1 MPADN
6 SVNLFTGKDDQMSIT
21 IKDVAKKAG
30 VSHTTVSMVIHDDK
44 RITPETKKKVQAI
57 IAELKYH
64 PNYLARGLVQGK
76 TNTIAIMATFFSS
89 YFEMNF
95 LKGIELQS
103 GESEYQINQ
112 YSTRGKAGVKEQI
125 LEQILYGKRAD
136 ALISLSIKPDK
147 AMLEEF
153 RKNGLPIILIEE
165 EMKGAHTLK
174 TDNYK
179 GGFLATEYMLKKGRR
194 NIGIIVGEINGDE
207 VGTSPAERL
216 KGYRRALEEFNVEF
230 DSDYVYEVRDFDYKD
245 GKEGLAKFL
254 SGPKKID
261 AVFCA
266 AGDYTAMGLLEEA
279 RKRGLKIPGDLSIVG
294 YDDLEMSA
302 VVNPPLTTI
311 KQSITELGKEAF
323 KIAVDAANGK
333 LKEPKN
339 IVLQPE
345 LIIRES
351 A

>member
-1 MPADN
+1 M
-6 SVNLFTGKDDQMSIT
+6 SVT

-44 RITPETKKKVQAI
+44 RITPDTKKKVQAV

-89 YFEMNF
+89 FFEMNF
-95 LKGIELQS
+95 LKGIEQQS
-103 GESEYQINQ
+103 GDSEYQINQ
-112 YSTRGKAGVKEQI
+112 YSTRGKSGVKEQV

-136 ALISLSIKPDK
+136 ALITLSIKPDK

-153 RKNGLPIILIEE
+153 KKNGLPIILVEE

-174 TDNYK
+174 TDNFK
-179 GGFLATEYMLKKGRR
+179 GGFLAGEYLLKKGRKK
-194 NIGIIVGEINGDE
+194 IGVIVGELNGEE

-216 KGYRRALEEFNVEF
+216 KGFQRALEEFNVGF
-230 DSDYVYEVRDFDYKD
+230 DSEYVVEIKDFDFKD
-245 GKEGLAKFL
+245 GKNALGKLL
-254 SGPKKID
+254 STGKKLD

-279 RKRGLKIPGDLSIVG
+279 RKRGIKIPQDLSVVG
-294 YDDLEMSA
+294 YDGLEMSA

-311 KQSITELGKEAF
+311 KQSITELGREAF
-323 KIAVDAANGK
+323 KIAIEAANGK

-339 IVLQPE
+339 IILQPE
-345 LIIRES
+345 LVIRES

>member
-1 MPADN
+1 
-6 SVNLFTGKDDQMSIT
+6 MSIT

-44 RITPETKKKVQAI
+44 RITPDTKKKVQAVI
-57 IAELKYH
+57 TELKYH

-76 TNTIAIMATFFSS
+76 TNTIAIMATYFSNN
-89 YFEMNF
+89 FEMNF
-95 LKGIELQS
+95 LKGIEQQS

-112 YSTRGKAGVKEQI
+112 YSTRNKPGVKEQI
-125 LEQILYGKRAD
+125 MEQILYGKRAD
-136 ALISLSIKPDK
+136 AFISLAIKPDK
-147 AMLEEF
+147 NMLEEF

-179 GGFLATEYMLKKGRR
+179 GGFLAAEHLLKKGRKK
-194 NIGIIVGEINGDE
+194 IGIIVGELNGDE
-207 VGTSPAERL
+207 VGTSPMERL
-216 KGYRRALEEFNVEF
+216 KGYQRALEEFNV
-230 DSDYVYEVRDFDYKD
+230 DFDKDLVCEIKDFDFKD
-245 GKEGLAKFL
+245 GKNSLSKFL
-254 SGPKKID
+254 SVNKKLD

-266 AGDYTAMGLLEEA
+266 AGDYTCFGVLEEA
-279 RKRGLKIPGDLSIVG
+279 RKRGIKVPQDLSVVG
-294 YDDLEMSA
+294 YDGLEMSA
-302 VVNPPLTTI
+302 VVSPPLTTI
-311 KQSITELGKEAF
+311 KQSITELGREAF
-323 KIAVDAANGK
+323 KIAIDAANGK

-339 IVLQPE
+339 IILQPE

>member
-1 MPADN
+1 
-6 SVNLFTGKDDQMSIT
+6 MSIT

-44 RITPETKKKVQAI
+44 RITPDTKKRVQAV
-57 IAELKYH
+57 IAEMKYH

-89 YFEMNF
+89 FFEMNF
-95 LKGIELQS
+95 LKGIEQQS
-103 GESEYQINQ
+103 GDSEYQINQ
-112 YSTRGKAGVKEQI
+112 YSTRGRGGVKEQI

-153 RKNGLPIILIEE
+153 KKNGLPIILVEE

-179 GGFLATEYMLKKGRR
+179 GGFLAAEYLLKNGRKK
-194 NIGIIVGEINGDE
+194 IGIIVGELNGDE
-207 VGTSPAERL
+207 VGTSPVDRL
-216 KGYRRALEEFNVEF
+216 KGYQRALEEFNVEY
-230 DSDYVYEVRDFDYKD
+230 DRDYVYEVKDFDFND
-245 GKEGLAKFL
+245 GKAGLAKFL
-254 SGPKKID
+254 SSNKKLD
-261 AVFCA
+261 AIFCA
-266 AGDYTAMGLLEEA
+266 AGDYTAMGVLEEA
-279 RKRGLKIPGDLSIVG
+279 RKRGIKIPQDLSVVG
-294 YDDLEMSA
+294 YDGLEMSA
-302 VVNPPLTTI
+302 IVNPPLTTI
-311 KQSITELGKEAF
+311 RQSITELGREAF
-323 KIAVDAANGK
+323 KIAIDAANGK

-339 IVLQPE
+339 IILQPE

>member
-1 MPADN
+1 
-6 SVNLFTGKDDQMSIT
+6 MSIT

-44 RITPETKKKVQAI
+44 RITPETKKRVQAMI
-57 IAELKYH
+57 VELKYH
-64 PNYLARGLVQGK
+64 PNYLARGLVRGK
-76 TNTIAIMATFFSS
+76 TNTIAIMAAFFSS
-89 YFEMNF
+89 NFEMNF
-95 LKGIELQS
+95 LKGIEHQS

-112 YSTRGKAGVKEQI
+112 YSTRGKPGMKDQI

-153 RKNGLPIILIEE
+153 RKNGLPVILIEE

-179 GGFLATEYMLKKGRR
+179 GGFLAAEYLLKKGRKK
-194 NIGIIVGEINGDE
+194 IGIIVGEINCNE
-207 VGTSPAERL
+207 AGTSQVDRL
-216 KGYRRALEEFNVEF
+216 KGYQRALEEFNVDF
-230 DSDYVYEVRDFDYKD
+230 DKDYVYEVKDFDFKD
-245 GKEGLAKFL
+245 GKAGLAKFF
-254 SGPKKID
+254 SMGKKPD

-266 AGDYTAMGLLEEA
+266 AGDYTAMGLMEEA
-279 RKRGLKIPGDLSIVG
+279 RKRGIKIPQDLSVVG
-294 YDDLEMSA
+294 YDGLDMSA
-302 VVNPPLTTI
+302 IVNPPLTTI
-311 KQSITELGKEAF
+311 KQSINELGKEAY

-339 IVLQPE
+339 IILQPE